1 MVAIGDVRTRW
12 ESAEV
17 PEPAN
22 TAERPAQRTD
32 ARRNHQKVLEAA
44 HEVFAELGLQAS
56 MSQVAERAGVAK
68 PTIYRNYPT
77 KEALVDAVVQHRF
90 RLLEERNRSTLTR
103 SDAYEA
109 FADCI
114 LELFEW
120 MAGDRLLADALA
132 DLRVVR
138 PGPLLEQIE
147 RLIDAA
153 KSTGTVRSDL
163 SIMDVRVLVCGAVLQ
178 LNRLENRDPALW
190 RRYGEMTLAA
200 FRP

>member
-1 MVAIGDVRTRW
+1 MPDSAGAVEPPAA
-12 ESAEV
+12 ES
-17 PEPAN
+17 
-22 TAERPAQRTD
+22 RPGQRAD

-56 MSQVAERAGVAK
+56 MTQVAERAGVAK
-68 PTIYRNYPT
+68 PTIYRNYRT
-77 KEALVDAVVQHRF
+77 KEELVDAVVQHRF
-90 RLLEERNRSTLTR
+90 RLLEERTRSALSR

-132 DLRVVR
+132 DPRVVR
-138 PGPLLEQIE
+138 PAPVLELIGQ
-147 RLIDAA
+147 LIDAA
-153 KSTGTVRSDL
+153 KPSGRVRSDL
-163 SIMDVRVLVCGAVLQ
+163 SILDLRVVVCGAVLQ
-178 LNRLENRDPALW
+178 LNRLENRDPAVW
-190 RRYGEMTLAA
+190 RRYGELTLAA